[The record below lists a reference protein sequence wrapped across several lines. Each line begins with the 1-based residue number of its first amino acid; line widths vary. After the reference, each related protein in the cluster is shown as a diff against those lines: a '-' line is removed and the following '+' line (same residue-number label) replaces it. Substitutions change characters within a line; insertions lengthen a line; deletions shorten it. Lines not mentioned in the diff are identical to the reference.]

1 MKILPLFAALPLLAL
16 AACGGSG
23 SDANSATPAA
33 PVAAKPAPAG
43 TSWVDTVVK
52 TPEGGM
58 RMGNPDA
65 PLKIVE
71 YGSRACPYCGKFDQE
86 GFPAL
91 KAKYISAGKVSYEF
105 REYPVHGPLD
115 LGPILLGQ
123 CSGDTA
129 TFFPI
134 LDQMF
139 ANQQTLLT
147 NEQQVSAK
155 VQAAQGATPNQV
167 ATMYAEGLGY
177 LDFMKQRGLP
187 EDKAR
192 ACLNDKAAV
201 DKLVERTKFAN
212 DKFQISGT
220 PTFIIN
226 GEKLNDV
233 GDWATLEP
241 VLKARGA

>member
-23 SDANSATPAA
+23 GDANSATPAA

-43 TSWVDTVVK
+43 TAWVDTVVK

-91 KAKYISAGKVSYEF
+91 KEKYISAGKVSYEF

-147 NEQQVSAK
+147 NEQAVSAK

-167 ATMYAEGLGY
+167 ATMYAEACPRTRRAPASTTRRRSTSSSSGPNSPTTSSRSAVRRPSSS
-177 LDFMKQRGLP
+177 M
-187 EDKAR
+187 AR
-192 ACLNDKAAV
+192 SS
-201 DKLVERTKFAN
+201 TM
-212 DKFQISGT
+212 S
-220 PTFIIN
+220 
-226 GEKLNDV
+226 
-233 GDWATLEP
+233 ATGRRSNP
-241 VLKARGA
+241 CSRHGAPDR

>member
-1 MKILPLFAALPLLAL
+1 MKTLPLFAALPLFAL

-23 SDANSATPAA
+23 SDGNASGPVTPVATKAA
-33 PVAAKPAPAG
+33 PTG
-43 TSWVDTVVK
+43 TSWIDTVSK

-65 PLKIVE
+65 PLKLVE
-71 YGSRACPYCGKFDQE
+71 YGSRACPFCGRFDQE
-86 GFPAL
+86 GFPTL
-91 KAKYISAGKVSYEF
+91 KQQYITTGKLSYEF

-115 LGPILLGQ
+115 LAPILLGQ
-123 CSGDTA
+123 CTGDTA

-134 LDQMF
+134 LDAMF

-147 NEQQVSAK
+147 NEQAVSAK
-155 VQAAQGATPNQV
+155 VQAAQGASPNQV
-167 ATMYAEGLGY
+167 AVIYAEGLGY

-192 ACLNDKAAV
+192 ACLNDKAAI

-220 PTFIIN
+220 PTFILN
-226 GEKLNDV
+226 GQKLDNVDE
-233 GDWATLEP
+233 WAKLEP
-241 VLKARGA
+241 VLKARGG

>member
-23 SDANSATPAA
+23 SDGNASGPVT
-33 PVAAKPAPAG
+33 PVATKAAPAG
-43 TSWVDTVVK
+43 TSWVDTVSK

-86 GFPAL
+86 GFPTL
-91 KAKYISAGKVSYEF
+91 KSNYIATGKVSYEF

-123 CSGDTA
+123 CTGDTA

-139 ANQQTLLT
+139 ANQQTLLA
-147 NEQQVSAK
+147 NEQAVSAK

-177 LDFMKQRGLP
+177 IDFMKQRGLP

-192 ACLNDKAAV
+192 ACLNDKAGI
-201 DKLVERTKFAN
+201 DKIVERTKFAN

-220 PTFIIN
+220 PTFILN
-226 GEKLNDV
+226 GQKLDNV